1 MSKNDA
7 KLREELEAAIEELRG
22 GLKSHGGNVELVD
35 VNGETGLVKIR
46 MQGACVG
53 CPMSEMTVK
62 YGIESELM
70 EKFDWIME
78 VRQVK

>member
-7 KLREELEAAIEELRG
+7 KLREEIEKALEELRT
-22 GLKSHGGNVELVD
+22 GLKTHGGDVELVD
-35 VNGETGLVKIR
+35 VNSEKGLVKIR
-46 MQGACVG
+46 MHGACVG
-53 CPMSEMTVK
+53 CPMSDMTVK

-78 VRQVK
+78 VRSVE